1 LKIKTRHQISQN
13 IHSKKSGNTKEEKMK
28 KVNSFYVVTVVV
40 GLLCLG
46 LMLGTNA
53 SAAVKN
59 ACSEDIAKFCKNV
72 KPGPGAIMD
81 CLEEHESELS
91 DACKKYEAKM
101 GGPRVERREEIREK
115 VKFRQACK
123 ADVIKFCKD
132 VGPVPG
138 GIEKCLNEHKNELS
152 TSCSERIKALEE
164 KKKKE
169 E

>member
-1 LKIKTRHQISQN
+1 
-13 IHSKKSGNTKEEKMK
+13 MK
-28 KVNSFYVVTVVV
+28 RVNSLYFTAMVV

-59 ACSEDIAKFCKNV
+59 ACTDDIAKFCKNV
-72 KPGPGAIMD
+72 KPGPGAIME

-91 DACKKYEAKM
+91 DACKEYEAKM
-101 GGPRVERREEIREK
+101 GGTRVERKEQIRDRIR
-115 VKFRQACK
+115 FRQACK

-132 VGPVPG
+132 IDPVPG

-152 TSCSERIKALEE
+152 TSCSESMKALKQE

-169 E
+169 